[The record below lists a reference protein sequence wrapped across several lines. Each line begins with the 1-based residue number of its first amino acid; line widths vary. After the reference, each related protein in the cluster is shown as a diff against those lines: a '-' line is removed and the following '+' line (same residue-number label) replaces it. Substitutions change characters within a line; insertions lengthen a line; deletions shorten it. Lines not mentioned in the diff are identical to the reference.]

1 MSQGLAKKKYS
12 KVYVQGMNNEVVSEQ
27 TWAASRMATD
37 LGLMPSHDP
46 VDTQP
51 SGELLPEPSFGTLSN
66 LVLPL
71 SLTEPGG

>member
-1 MSQGLAKKKYS
+1 
-12 KVYVQGMNNEVVSEQ
+12 MNKRGQ
-27 TWAASRMATD
+27 ASRMATD

>member
-1 MSQGLAKKKYS
+1 MNKRGQAS
-12 KVYVQGMNNEVVSEQ
+12 GM
-27 TWAASRMATD
+27 AID
-37 LGLMPSHDP
+37 LGLKPSHDP

-51 SGELLPEPSFGTLSN
+51 SRELLPEPSFDTLSN